1 MTMRTT
7 KGTVTWVQSSRLGE
21 FGEQIPAG
29 HPAET
34 DGELLEGMSFP
45 AYQRTTMM
53 HFMRDPQRHHA
64 TEIARIDPQQP
75 EEALTMEGL
84 EPPASNIDPS
94 KVEP

>member
-1 MTMRTT
+1 
-7 KGTVTWVQSSRLGE
+7 LGE

-34 DGELLEGMSFP
+34 DGDLLEGMSFP

-53 HFMRDPQRHHA
+53 HFIQDPQRA
-64 TEIARIDPQQP
+64 RVAEIAMVDPKQL
-75 EEALTMEGL
+75 EEAATMDGL
-84 EPPASNIDPS
+84 EPAASNIDLS

>member
-34 DGELLEGMSFP
+34 GADLLEGMSFP
-45 AYQRTTMM
+45 AYQRTTTM
-53 HFMRDPQRHHA
+53 HFMLDPQRA
-64 TEIARIDPQQP
+64 RVAEIATDPQP
-75 EEALTMEGL
+75 FEEAPTMGGL
-84 EPPASNIDPS
+84 EPPASNIDLS

>member
-7 KGTVTWVQSSRLGE
+7 KGTVTWVQSPRLGE
-21 FGEQIPAG
+21 FGEPLPAG

-53 HFMRDPQRHHA
+53 HFMLDPKRDRVA
-64 TEIARIDPQQP
+64 EIATGDPLQL

-84 EPPASNIDPS
+84 EPPASNIDPPTA
-94 KVEP
+94 EP